1 MQSFFSEDRTMKRL
15 LLFAALIAWSGMAG
29 AVVYKWVDA
38 QGKLQYGDRP
48 PDGVH
53 AEVVELLGTHVAR
66 AAAAAAAASS
76 SSSSSSFSSPRTTAP
91 GAQDDASVKKS
102 VEGDVEQTREKQC
115 ADAQD
120 HYKKLIEGRRLY
132 KSGANGERQYLTA
145 EEIDSERLN
154 AKRDLDAICNSPS

>member
-1 MQSFFSEDRTMKRL
+1 MKRL
-15 LLFAALIAWSGMAG
+15 LLFAALVAWSGMAG

-66 AAAAAAAASS
+66 AAPAKPSESAPSLK
-76 SSSSSSFSSPRTTAP
+76 TTNRDQP
-91 GAQDDASVKKS
+91 NQDDAGAKKA
-102 VEGDVEQTREKQC
+102 VADDVAQTRDKQC

-120 HYKKLIEGRRLY
+120 RYKKLIEGRRLY
-132 KSGANGERQYLTA
+132 KTGADGERQYLTS
-145 EEIDSERLN
+145 EEIDSERVN
-154 AKRDLDAICNSPS
+154 AKREIDAICNSTT

>member
-1 MQSFFSEDRTMKRL
+1 MKRL
-15 LLFAALIAWSGMAG
+15 LLFVALVAWSGMAG
-29 AVVYKWVDA
+29 AVVYKWIDA

-66 AAAAAAAASS
+66 AAAARESSTAASS
-76 SSSSSSFSSPRTTAP
+76 SSPRAAAA
-91 GAQDDASVKKS
+91 GSQDDPTLKKS

-132 KSGANGERQYLTA
+132 KTGANGERQYLTSD
-145 EEIDSERLN
+145 EIDAERVN

>member
-1 MQSFFSEDRTMKRL
+1 MKRL
-15 LLFAALIAWSGMAG
+15 LLFVALIAWSGMAG
-29 AVVYKWVDA
+29 AVVYKWIDA
-38 QGKLQYGDRP
+38 QGKVQYGDRP
-48 PDGVH
+48 PDGAH

-66 AAAAAAAASS
+66 AAAARESSAAASS
-76 SSSSSSFSSPRTTAP
+76 SSPSSPRTAAA
-91 GAQDDASVKKS
+91 GSQDDATLKKS

-132 KSGANGERQYLTA
+132 KTGANGERQYLTSD
-145 EEIDSERLN
+145 EIDAERVN

>member
-1 MQSFFSEDRTMKRL
+1 MKRL
-15 LLFAALIAWSGMAG
+15 LLFAVLLAWSGMAG

-66 AAAAAAAASS
+66 GAPAKAPESA
-76 SSSSSSFSSPRTTAP
+76 PTLRTTNRDQSN
-91 GAQDDASVKKS
+91 QDDASVKKA
-102 VEGDVEQTREKQC
+102 VATDVAQTREKQC

-120 HYKKLIEGRRLY
+120 RYKKLIEGRRLF
-132 KSGANGERQYLTA
+132 KTGADGERQYLTS

-154 AKRDLDAICNSPS
+154 AKRDVDATCNSST